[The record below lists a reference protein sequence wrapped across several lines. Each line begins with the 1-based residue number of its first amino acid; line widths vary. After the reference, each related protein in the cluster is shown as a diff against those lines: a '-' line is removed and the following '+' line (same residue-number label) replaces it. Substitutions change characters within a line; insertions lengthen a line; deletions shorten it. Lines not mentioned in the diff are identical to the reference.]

1 MRAAAV
7 GAATPRKQ
15 STGAGHGR
23 DHAVRLLVEHY
34 HRRAGHAN
42 HEAVVNII
50 RERFWITRLR
60 PTVKKVANACRLCRV
75 RRAQP
80 VTPKMADLPE
90 GLAFVKGHL
99 RTQGGLLRATGGDR
113 RATSREEVGG
123 VIHVSDDARCPY
135 GGCVLAIRRL
145 HDNGAAKIYGKTRRA
160 NVRRGRR
167 LGRYDGCAYPTRPG
181 GSWERLV
188 RSIKVALS
196 ATAAYQSS
204 ERRSTTHTLLLEA
217 EFVVNSRPLT
227 HISVLPR

>member
-7 GAATPRKQ
+7 GAPLPRSSLRALDVMLTDDWLRVGGRLRRSPTLSFDEK
-15 STGAGHGR
+15 HPIILDGR

-90 GLAFVKGHL
+90 GASPSSKAIYAH
-99 RTQGGLLRATGGDR
+99 RGGLLRATGGDR

-123 VIHVSDDARCPY
+123 VIHVSDDA
-135 GGCVLAIRRL
+135 LSIWRL
-145 HDNGAAKIYGKTRRA
+145 RP
-160 NVRRGRR
+160 
-167 LGRYDGCAYPTRPG
+167 RYPPTP
-181 GSWERLV
+181 
-188 RSIKVALS
+188 
-196 ATAAYQSS
+196 
-204 ERRSTTHTLLLEA
+204 
-217 EFVVNSRPLT
+217 
-227 HISVLPR
+227 